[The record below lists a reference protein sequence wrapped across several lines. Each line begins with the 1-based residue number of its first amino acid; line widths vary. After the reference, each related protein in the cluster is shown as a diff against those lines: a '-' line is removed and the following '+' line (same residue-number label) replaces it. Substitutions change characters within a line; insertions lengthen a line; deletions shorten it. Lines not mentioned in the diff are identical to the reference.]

1 MKTSNK
7 CKSHIKSFESL
18 QLKPYFC
25 PAGVPTIGYGTTHY
39 PNGLRVKLYDP
50 AITHEQAEA
59 FFNADIER
67 FEHDVMSLVTVPMT
81 QGEFDALVS
90 FAYNA
95 GSDIDD
101 DKIAEGL
108 GDSTLLRLFNA
119 GDKQGAADEFLK
131 WNKGRVKGKRV
142 ELAGLTRR
150 RNAERS
156 MFLGVA

>member
-18 QLKPYFC
+18 QLKPYYC
-25 PAGVPTIGYGTTHY
+25 PSRVASIGYGTTRY
-39 PNGLRVKLYDP
+39 PNGHAVKISDP

-119 GDKQGAADEFLK
+119 GDKKGAAAEFLK
-131 WNKGRVKGKRV
+131 WNKGHVNGKRV